1 MPRNRPHPER
11 SHRRKATT
19 RGTAAPALRLRTL
32 THPVTHGHTRPAS
45 SRWFSQRTSGFIP
58 RADAHNQHASTRI
71 ALVREQYTTSQLVQY
86 PPKWCNTTYQQAF
99 ARTCTAYTTREG
111 PMLHQFVRQCDTTVD
126 RSTSNTARMLH
137 PLRGTA
143 PDQNGC
149 NAYGSGAP
157 HTQTRT
163 NAESESPHHTRHR
176 RTGEKSPPTPGAP
189 STTRNNRTQARTL
202 THLVATWAHPCACEP
217 TWWQHRHTR
226 PASGKWG

>member
-1 MPRNRPHPER
+1 MHRLHDARGANASPVHEAMRHHSRPFNRQ
-11 SHRRKATT
+11 HRED
-19 RGTAAPALRLRTL
+19 AAPVTRHCTL
-32 THPVTHGHTRPAS
+32 Y
-45 SRWFSQRTSGFIP
+45 
-58 RADAHNQHASTRI
+58 RA
-71 ALVREQYTTSQLVQY
+71 
-86 PPKWCNTTYQQAF
+86 
-99 ARTCTAYTTREG
+99 
-111 PMLHQFVRQCDTTVD
+111 
-126 RSTSNTARMLH
+126 LH

-149 NAYGSGAP
+149 NAYGSGAL
-157 HTQTRT
+157 HTQTRTNAESAGTSNNTQHNTNDTTPGAAPVTRRYTRYEALHPLRGTAPDQNGCNAYGSGALHAQTRT